1 MKYYEV
7 FIYSDMFIYVL
18 ICNLL
23 AYTVSNGEHVVLND
37 VTVNTELKKK
47 IWAMELSYNLNLYI
61 SIYITYQL
69 RLKQS

>member
-18 ICNLL
+18 ICSLL

-47 IWAMELSYNLNLYI
+47 YGRWS
-61 SIYITYQL
+61 
-69 RLKQS
+69 